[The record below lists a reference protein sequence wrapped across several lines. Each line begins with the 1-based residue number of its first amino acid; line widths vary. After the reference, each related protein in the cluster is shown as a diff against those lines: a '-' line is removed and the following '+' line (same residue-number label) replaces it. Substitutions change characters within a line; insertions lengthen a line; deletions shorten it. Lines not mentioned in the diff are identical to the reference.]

1 MIISNN
7 SLQIPHGISE
17 NANFPT
23 NSSWSSSYH
32 VNHYLWLIITFDIPE
47 DAKFSKNPHGI
58 SIPDEVFNYHVN
70 DYLSQLSLKTLKRM
84 LFAPIRFSE
93 ER

>member
-32 VNHYLWLIITFDIPE
+32 VNHYLWLIITFDILE
-47 DAKFSKNPHGI
+47 DAKFSKILTEFPFPTRYLIIMLMII
-58 SIPDEVFNYHVN
+58 SHNS
-70 DYLSQLSLKTLKRM
+70 LSKL
-84 LFAPIRFSE
+84 
-93 ER
+93 